1 MKIVTLDLARTHV
14 KADGDDD
21 DLLTQYIESA
31 EAACEREIGRN
42 VYVDQAAL
50 DAAKAALPA
59 TVLAASTAYEAAIEA
74 ADLLDDDRAIA
85 FAYAAAEQDLIASNV
100 AVTKTRAGL
109 ALPVPDLTAA
119 VLLTVGHMY
128 RNRETVVTGQ
138 GAAAVE
144 VPEAASALLWRLRYV
159 GPIL

>member
-21 DLLTQYIESA
+21 TLLTQYIESA

-59 TVLAASTAYEAAIEA
+59 TVLAASEAYEAAVDA
-74 ADLLDDDRAIA
+74 AYELDDDRAT
-85 FAYAAAEQDLIASNV
+85 AYALAAAEQDLIASNI

-109 ALPVPDLTAA
+109 VLPQHDLTAA
-119 VLLTVGHMY
+119 VLLTVGHLY

-138 GAAAVE
+138 GASAVE
-144 VPEAASALLWRLRYV
+144 VPEAASALLSRLRYV
-159 GPIL
+159 GPLL